1 MQYSKNAHIQKVN
14 EIMRALSPAHQ
25 LKVRYY
31 AETLQEIE
39 QEQEAAK
46 KGRGAGMTNE
56 SDTLIGYI
64 TRMLG
69 TASLKELRIVYEF
82 VLALTAPK
90 GDEDE

>member
-46 KGRGAGMTNE
+46 KGGEQA
-56 SDTLIGYI
+56 
-64 TRMLG
+64 
-69 TASLKELRIVYEF
+69 
-82 VLALTAPK
+82 
-90 GDEDE
+90 

>member
-14 EIMRALSPAHQ
+14 EIMHSLSPAHQ

-46 KGRGAGMTNE
+46 KGGEQA
-56 SDTLIGYI
+56 
-64 TRMLG
+64 
-69 TASLKELRIVYEF
+69 
-82 VLALTAPK
+82 
-90 GDEDE
+90 

>member
-1 MQYSKNAHIQKVN
+1 MRRVTLIQSIDQGQPQYITGLSRFQGEIAMQYSKNAHIQKVN

-46 KGRGAGMTNE
+46 KGGEQA
-56 SDTLIGYI
+56 
-64 TRMLG
+64 
-69 TASLKELRIVYEF
+69 
-82 VLALTAPK
+82 
-90 GDEDE
+90 